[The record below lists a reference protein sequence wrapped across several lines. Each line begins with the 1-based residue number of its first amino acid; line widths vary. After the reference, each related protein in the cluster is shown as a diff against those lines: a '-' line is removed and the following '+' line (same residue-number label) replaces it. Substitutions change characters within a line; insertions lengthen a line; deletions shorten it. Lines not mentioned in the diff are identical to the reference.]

1 MHLHYKVNRKPTR
14 NERERKLC
22 IHSIRVALHTISC
35 HRLPIAP
42 SRIPTIHGKF
52 MACIQTIYLQPASGA
67 HSSRDIYWLRS
78 RTTAKKNSNSLPIL
92 KTIDS
97 SIVWQA
103 RDSITHLPC
112 PFHNEWMNSRWLECL
127 IFRKKNKYGIES
139 ESCSSQPRPQPNGSV
154 CGKCIFRLY
163 KEWREANEHQL
174 IGFEG
179 IRRMAQNRFNDGL
192 NLIFSFM
199 IWRHVNTSCHNT
211 HQQHTRTHTCDWCV
225 FAWRWCSC
233 GQFSLQ
239 RHRCMHHHRLVC
251 PRRICA
257 LCSKQIKT

>member
-1 MHLHYKVNRKPTR
+1 MSEKGSSVFIPFGLLFIQFLAIDCR
-14 NERERKLC
+14 
-22 IHSIRVALHTISC
+22 S
-35 HRLPIAP
+35 HRAEYQRYTENLWLAFKRFIC
-42 SRIPTIHGKF
+42 SQH
-52 MACIQTIYLQPASGA
+52 QEH

-211 HQQHTRTHTCDWCV
+211 HQQHTRTHMW
-225 FAWRWCSC
+225 
-233 GQFSLQ
+233 
-239 RHRCMHHHRLVC
+239 LVC
-251 PRRICA
+251 VRLA
-257 LCSKQIKT
+257 LM